1 MHFLQSDLERAKEL
15 LKEKHYTCVLCKD
28 AQCVTSKEHG
38 VKPLLAF
45 LNSGESY
52 ADFSAADQIVG
63 QAAAH
68 LYLLIGVSAVYADVI
83 SKGAIQLLTEHHI
96 PVEHGTVVDQIRNRA
111 GNDIC
116 PMEKAVTGI
125 IDSQLAVQ
133 KIQET
138 ILTLKKPTQYDFS
151 DDDSKK
157 CACPNEGKHIFFN
170 HTFCFCSS
178 FL

>member
-28 AQCVTSKEHG
+28 AQCVISKEHG

-68 LYLLIGVSAVYADVI
+68 LYLLIVVSAVYADVI

-138 ILTLKKPTQYDFS
+138 ILTLKKANS
-151 DDDSKK
+151 V
-157 CACPNEGKHIFFN
+157 
-170 HTFCFCSS
+170 
-178 FL
+178 

>member
-28 AQCVTSKEHG
+28 AQCVISKEHG

-111 GNDIC
+111 GNDL
-116 PMEKAVTGI
+116 KK
-125 IDSQLAVQ
+125 SQLSMISQ
-133 KIQET
+133 MM
-138 ILTLKKPTQYDFS
+138 ILKNVLAQMKASTFFQSYILFLQFFS
-151 DDDSKK
+151 MRRSITK
-157 CACPNEGKHIFFN
+157 CCNSN
-170 HTFCFCSS
+170 
-178 FL
+178 